1 MRLRSDV
8 WVMALIRRV
17 NAAGDFAAIERKG
30 AVEAGAIFI
39 KIEPRDRS
47 CRLFGP
53 APSVLIQSSDVGDRL
68 FVPVRPDSITD
79 PLQAREYLD
88 KEMRF
93 DSDLWIVGIE
103 SDSGESYF
111 EIAEVD

>member
-17 NAAGDFAAIERKG
+17 NGEGDFAAIERKG
-30 AVEAGAIFI
+30 AAEAGAIFI
-39 KIEPRDRS
+39 KVEPRDRS
-47 CRLFGP
+47 CKLYGP
-53 APSVLIQSSDVGDRL
+53 APSVLIQSSDSGDRY
-68 FVPVRPDSITD
+68 FVPVRPDSIAD

-103 SDSGESYF
+103 SDCGENYF
-111 EIAEVD
+111 EIAETD